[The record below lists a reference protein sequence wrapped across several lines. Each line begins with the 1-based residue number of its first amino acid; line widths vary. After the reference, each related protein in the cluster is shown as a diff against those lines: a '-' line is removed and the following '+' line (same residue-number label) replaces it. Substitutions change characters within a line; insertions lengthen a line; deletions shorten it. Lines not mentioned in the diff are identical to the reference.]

1 MDGGRGIIFAHT
13 LLANV
18 ISYFPLGSKQIFKNL
33 LWFKYAERW
42 GGKGLSFHLKWLSQ
56 MQLDAFS

>member
-1 MDGGRGIIFAHT
+1 MDCGRGIIFAHT

-42 GGKGLSFHLKWLSQ
+42 GGKGLSFHLK
-56 MQLDAFS
+56 